1 MMSLSR
7 PDFHVTAMSHFSV
20 LASHFIFFGE
30 FSDFEGYASVSVF
43 DLFKVCTLCP
53 VPGFSSVGGLF
64 RQGMLMVSRSSPRD
78 SSSRDVSDFSQWIA
92 LLRSV
97 LTVPLFSAFSI
108 WIFNFAF

>member
-53 VPGFSSVGGLF
+53 VQVI
-64 RQGMLMVSRSSPRD
+64 R
-78 SSSRDVSDFSQWIA
+78 
-92 LLRSV
+92 LLEV
-97 LTVPLFSAFSI
+97 CFVKEC
-108 WIFNFAF
+108 